1 MLLYNLESITLTKSD
16 NSDLNYPVYRAF
28 MKIFHIKDKVNVD
41 LCQYF
46 MHFLPVQYVLDARKF
61 KYLHK
66 LSMSKCFVLE
76 HLYNNS
82 AAYYLK
88 DLAAK
93 YNVNYNASHNK
104 LLFTMW
110 REFELKCNVLG

>member
-1 MLLYNLESITLTKSD
+1 
-16 NSDLNYPVYRAF
+16 
-28 MKIFHIKDKVNVD
+28 
-41 LCQYF
+41 

-93 YNVNYNASHNK
+93 YNVNPWAVYWEGPSAFIRGGGGGEGGGGSKNFFFWEEQWDFDAEYNGEIK
-104 LLFTMW
+104 IWIRLP
-110 REFELKCNVLG
+110 VLQQNSD